1 MRTET
6 ASCDDTSVASN
17 CIALVDDPVASTRI
31 ASSWYR
37 PASTVPGM
45 FSGSLMTH
53 RTYPV
58 TDEQGFR
65 AQYKREWAYE
75 TPN

>member
-1 MRTET
+1 
-6 ASCDDTSVASN
+6 
-17 CIALVDDPVASTRI
+17 
-31 ASSWYR
+31 
-37 PASTVPGM
+37 M